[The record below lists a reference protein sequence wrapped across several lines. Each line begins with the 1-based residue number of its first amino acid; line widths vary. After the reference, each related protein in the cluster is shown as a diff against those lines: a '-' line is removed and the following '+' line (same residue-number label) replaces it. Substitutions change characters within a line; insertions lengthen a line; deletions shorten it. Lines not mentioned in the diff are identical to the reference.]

1 MRAGRACTS
10 GCSRPPPGDASTGR
24 GRRAQPRLGNRRR
37 GCRQR
42 RRLDHRPQHVRPRP
56 RALGSSVARLVGRRP
71 AVPYAGLRL
80 THHLREPLPLD
91 GGTTFTFVTD
101 GAPGLDRQPVVASRP
116 AGSATSSGC
125 RTSIQRALCEPRAS
139 HKARLRSNWGSRLA
153 AGRTEERR
161 PVTPSPEA
169 RSGEVDETKLGSS
182 PKRILVEALRAH
194 PRLAQR
200 AWWPRPVAL

>member
-1 MRAGRACTS
+1 VGVRDRRLATPARGEDGEPNPDSEIAAEAVANVGAYIM
-10 GCSRPPPGDASTGR
+10 
-24 GRRAQPRLGNRRR
+24 GRRMFGGGDGAWDPAWR
-37 GCRQR
+37 GWWGE
-42 RRLDHRPQHVRPRP
+42 DPPFHVP
-56 RALGSSVARLVGRRP
+56 VFV
-71 AVPYAGLRL
+71 L
-80 THHLREPLPLD
+80 THHLREPLPLQ

-182 PKRILVEALRAH
+182 PKRILVEA
-194 PRLAQR
+194 
-200 AWWPRPVAL
+200 